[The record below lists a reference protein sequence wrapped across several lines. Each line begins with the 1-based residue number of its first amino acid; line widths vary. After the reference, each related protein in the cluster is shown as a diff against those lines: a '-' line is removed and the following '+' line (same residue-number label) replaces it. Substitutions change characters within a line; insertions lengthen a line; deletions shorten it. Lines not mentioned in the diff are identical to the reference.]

1 MITLLE
7 TVANPLTKEGLTLF
21 GAVLTGTSG
30 ELIEDYYI
38 KAGFVLR
45 GTLASRPD
53 DTIGFVF
60 TRQQYSDEALEDQRI
75 LRSING
81 GVGTP
86 ASSQTMLELSYGY
99 QLNDHVRIQ
108 PNVHYIINPD
118 QFAQRDRAMALDDA
132 IVLGLR
138 FDVNLA
144 ALIL

>member
-1 MITLLE
+1 
-7 TVANPLTKEGLTLF
+7 
-21 GAVLTGTSG
+21 
-30 ELIEDYYI
+30 
-38 KAGFVLR
+38 VLR

-118 QFAQRDRAMALDDA
+118 QFAQRDRVMALDDA